1 MIAAMRR
8 SPARLR
14 LSGLLAAL
22 IPAVAWP
29 DHEGPLQSAPLSP
42 MMVGVLAGVLAL
54 ATGLLLVV
62 IVMLLIR
69 RSVPPE

>member
-1 MIAAMRR
+1 MIAAMGL

-22 IPAVAWP
+22 VPAAAWA
-29 DHEGPLQSAPLSP
+29 DHEGPLRSAPLSP
-42 MMVGVLAGVLAL
+42 MVVGVLAGVLAL

-69 RSVPPE
+69 RSSPPE

>member
-8 SPARLR
+8 SRARLR

-22 IPAVAWP
+22 IPAVAWA
-29 DHEGPLQSAPLSP
+29 DHEGPFQSAPLSP

-69 RSVPPE
+69 RSAPPE

>member
-1 MIAAMRR
+1 MIAAMGLSRA
-8 SPARLR
+8 PLR

-22 IPAVAWP
+22 VHTAAWA
-29 DHEGPLQSAPLSP
+29 DHEGPLRSAPLSP
-42 MMVGVLAGVLAL
+42 MVVGVLAGVLVL

-69 RSVPPE
+69 RSAPPE